1 MLMRPGRNRM
11 LEAFRL
17 GEIPGDFLYGYP
29 VLKENYANAGLWE
42 FDTPRKGSL
51 LHKFV
56 RRLEH
61 WVRPFVLFD
70 LRLYIGLHTFRRL
83 LARKIVITNI
93 DSIGLSI
100 AFFCWLIPSRFKQIH
115 ISQGLSNELEL
126 NAVASRKIG
135 SQVARIATRFL
146 VNEVGH
152 VLVLGKGAL
161 DSFLEQ
167 QLCHSDQI
175 RCLQFGIDTSFWLPG
190 DTKNLPELNEGRP
203 FILSVGSDAGRD
215 YETLLRA
222 RFDIDLIIVSRS
234 IIPARDGVVQI
245 SDITDR
251 ELREYYR
258 QARLVVIPLKN
269 IPQPSGQSATL
280 QSMACG
286 TPVVLTNT
294 KGFWDRVYIRDQ
306 HHIHLVPHGDAVA
319 LSESVNE
326 LLAQPERLKEMGLK
340 AKELV
345 QQRYD
350 MNRMGHELF
359 SICLGHEKIMRLPV
373 V

>member
-1 MLMRPGRNRM
+1 M

-29 VLKENYANAGLWE
+29 VLKETYANAGLWE
-42 FDTPRKGSL
+42 FDTFRKGSL

-61 WVRPFVLFD
+61 WVRPLVLFD
-70 LRLYIGLHTFRRL
+70 LRLYIGFHTFRRL

-152 VLVLGKGAL
+152 VLVLGKGAF

-167 QLCHSDQI
+167 QLCHRDRV
-175 RCLQFGIDTSFWLPG
+175 RCMQFGIDTAFWRLG
-190 DTKNLPELNEGRP
+190 KDQESAKLNEGRP

-215 YETLLRA
+215 YETLLQA
-222 RFDIDLIIVSRS
+222 EFDIDLIVVSRS
-234 IIPARDGVVQI
+234 KIPEKAGVIQI
-245 SDITDR
+245 SDITDK
-251 ELREYYR
+251 ELRKYYQ
-258 QARLVVIPLKN
+258 QAQMVVIPLKN
-269 IPQPSGQSATL
+269 ISQPSGQSATL
-280 QSMACG
+280 QAMACG
-286 TPVVLTNT
+286 TPVVISDT
-294 KGFWDRVYIRDQ
+294 KGFWDREKIRDRE
-306 HHIHLVPHGDAVA
+306 HICCVPYGNSVA
-319 LSESVNE
+319 LSKRVNE
-326 LLAQPERLKEMGLK
+326 LLDEPERLQQIGSNAEK
-340 AKELV
+340 LV
-345 QQRYD
+345 HQWYD
-350 MNRMGHELF
+350 MRRMGNELI
-359 SICLGHEKIMRLPV
+359 SIFRKQKGILEAPV